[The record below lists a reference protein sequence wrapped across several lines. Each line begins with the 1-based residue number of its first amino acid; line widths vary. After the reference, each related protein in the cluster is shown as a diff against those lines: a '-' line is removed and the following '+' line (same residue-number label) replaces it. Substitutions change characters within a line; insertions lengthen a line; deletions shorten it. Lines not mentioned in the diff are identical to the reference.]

1 MVCTPIAIFWLHW
14 FALIS
19 LPITLLVIGLF
30 GLLSYQIGYQPLIAL
45 LWCVGLFIPL
55 ANFVL
60 MLLLFFQ
67 AKAYL
72 KKQNYQIVLMG
83 ARPIPPEDVIADM
96 DALIKAGKIRMP
108 DQDSDVGQ
116 AGG

>member
-1 MVCTPIAIFWLHW
+1 MVSTPIAIFWLHW

-19 LPITLLVIGLF
+19 LPITLLVIFLF
-30 GLLSYQIGYQPLIAL
+30 GLLAYQIEYHLLLAV
-45 LWCVGLFIPL
+45 LWCVGLFIPM

-60 MLLLFFQ
+60 MLVLFIQ

-72 KKQNYQIVLMG
+72 KRQNYRIVLLG
-83 ARPIPPEDVIADM
+83 ARPNPPEDVIADM
-96 DALIKAGKIRMP
+96 DVLIKAGKIRMP
-108 DQDSDVGQ
+108 DQGSDVGQ